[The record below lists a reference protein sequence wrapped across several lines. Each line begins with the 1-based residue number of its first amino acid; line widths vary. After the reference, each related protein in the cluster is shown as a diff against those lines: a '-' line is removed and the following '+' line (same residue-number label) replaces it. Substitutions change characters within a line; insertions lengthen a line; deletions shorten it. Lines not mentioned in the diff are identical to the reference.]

1 MLPLCNESS
10 LATGSANSTGL
21 PSGSDHTTPS
31 SSLYSGRHVSRQE
44 PIGHSLPTID
54 KYEPPKEKA
63 SLKRNVSHIQD
74 AVQDEKLK
82 RKRPDHE
89 NEHQQDSLITTLDQL
104 KNLCQERK
112 ITVKPTLDKLVNSC
126 PNESKVQLVSK
137 LGIYFSNVE
146 RTVKNTGT
154 ITSMLLKG
162 EGTSRT
168 KKNIN
173 DFLSIEDRDVKA
185 IACYPFINSIS
196 SICNGKGFPK
206 AGDVDTLLKL
216 PSLQKDG
223 QLDRQ
228 LLSSISSIC
237 HGKGFPN
244 ETLVSRIIE
253 SIGLNNLEL
262 PEYIYEILSSETFDF
277 DENFWDSLS
286 IDETL

>member
-1 MLPLCNESS
+1 MLPLYNESS

-31 SSLYSGRHVSRQE
+31 SSLYSGRHVSRKE

-63 SLKRNVSHIQD
+63 SLKRNVSHIED
-74 AVQDEKLK
+74 AVKDEKLK
-82 RKRPDHE
+82 RKRLGHE
-89 NEHQQDSLITTLDQL
+89 NVHQQDSLIATFDQL
-104 KNLCQERK
+104 KGLCQERK

-126 PNESKVQLVSK
+126 PNASKVQLVSK
-137 LGIYFSNVE
+137 LGIYFSSVE

-154 ITSMLLKG
+154 ITSMLLVG
-162 EGTSRT
+162 EGSSRT

-173 DFLSIEDRDVKA
+173 AFLSIEDRDVQA
-185 IACYPFINSIS
+185 IASYPLIKSIS

-237 HGKGFPN
+237 NGKGFPKAGD
-244 ETLVSRIIE
+244 VW
-253 SIGLNNLEL
+253 
-262 PEYIYEILSSETFDF
+262 PA
-277 DENFWDSLS
+277 
-286 IDETL
+286 